1 MQKERHSYLLD
12 LITQRYFLWRQ
23 EINLTIADIY
33 KQNVFIYQTWHSSIW
48 TSLAFKGSLT
58 MIHFK
63 VIQQGRFF
71 NILMVVGLANEIEH
85 CLDNKLQAGTIETT
99 APNTPF
105 HKLFYPQTPNS
116 TLAPPFS
123 WTETVSTRKKSWAS
137 TLVFI
142 IALTPYVSSSNTVTT
157 LPLPKSRLSTQT
169 PRNTT
174 ITAKQ
179 AFNDDW

>member
-137 TLVFI
+137 RIWLWSILSFPLSTRW
-142 IALTPYVSSSNTVTT
+142 SSSLL
-157 LPLPKSRLSTQT
+157 LPRTCLLPTRSPHSHF
-169 PRNTT
+169 PNHG
-174 ITAKQ
+174 
-179 AFNDDW
+179 

>member
-85 CLDNKLQAGTIETT
+85 CLDNSCKQVQLRQQHQTHHSI
-99 APNTPF
+99 NCSI
-105 HKLFYPQTPNS
+105 HRPQTPPLHHRFLEQKLYQPGRNHELQEYDYGLS
-116 TLAPPFS
+116 YLS
-123 WTETVSTRKKSWAS
+123 LYQ
-137 TLVFI
+137 LVGLHHCSYPVRVFF
-142 IALTPYVSSSNTVTT
+142 
-157 LPLPKSRLSTQT
+157 QHGHH
-169 PRNTT
+169 TT